1 MLPVL
6 SLPRVELQPVDSQPA
21 RRDSFAH
28 GRWIGVFVVLLKTN
42 VQSTSGSERAS
53 AAVHRVRQ
61 PVVGSIPN
69 RYLDRAPQ
77 VHTISGSTRLP
88 SMPRRTKAKLVLPPV
103 GPGRACR
110 VYTMCVCVR
119 AAHLLDLLRLRM
131 DVSALQAAVGEG
143 PRRGNAEQLH
153 LFALQLAPARPAPG
167 RLAIASGV
175 LDAHFLHRV
184 DERERRRILGY
195 VLRRA
200 RVDVSTLTRMSF
212 GERRAHAD
220 WETLRLTF
228 THSWHL
234 RIAGTHSPLMY
245 KLTALLNALWNA

>member
-1 MLPVL
+1 VL
-6 SLPRVELQPVDSQPA
+6 
-21 RRDSFAH
+21 
-28 GRWIGVFVVLLKTN
+28 
-42 VQSTSGSERAS
+42 
-53 AAVHRVRQ
+53 AVCTLC
-61 PVVGSIPN
+61 G
-69 RYLDRAPQ
+69 A
-77 VHTISGSTRLP
+77 
-88 SMPRRTKAKLVLPPV
+88 
-103 GPGRACR
+103 
-110 VYTMCVCVR
+110 R
-119 AAHLLDLLRLRM
+119 AAHLLDLLCLRM

>member
-6 SLPRVELQPVDSQPA
+6 SLPRVELQPVDSHPA

-88 SMPRRTKAKLVLPPV
+88 SMPRMTHRKI
-103 GPGRACR
+103 G
-110 VYTMCVCVR
+110 
-119 AAHLLDLLRLRM
+119 
-131 DVSALQAAVGEG
+131 AV
-143 PRRGNAEQLH
+143 P
-153 LFALQLAPARPAPG
+153 
-167 RLAIASGV
+167 
-175 LDAHFLHRV
+175 
-184 DERERRRILGY
+184 
-195 VLRRA
+195 RRA
-200 RVDVSTLTRMSF
+200 RPCLPCVLV
-212 GERRAHAD
+212 
-220 WETLRLTF
+220 
-228 THSWHL
+228 
-234 RIAGTHSPLMY
+234 Y
-245 KLTALLNALWNA
+245 VC